1 MHATD
6 RTHSSAGSTI
16 EAFVRKIGTG
26 FPREILFIAFA
37 LVILPVTLFAMTYPP
52 TIVEQG
58 QAQRIF
64 YVHVPV
70 AWVALYAPFFSAI
83 AGLMYIF
90 TRNERYDVWSLAN
103 ARLAFLFA
111 LGVLPSG
118 MLWGSIEWGTYWRW
132 SDERLMS
139 FFVLLMTLIGYFL
152 VRWYTEDPRKQAVY
166 SAVMAVIS
174 SLAALLTWFAIR
186 IVEKPDLHP
195 PPLLSEMSPKIG
207 QTFWISVLAYH
218 LLFWVLLRIAVR
230 QEYFR
235 RIFLR
240 ARAEAGDSP

>member
-6 RTHSSAGSTI
+6 RSLSSTGSTI

-26 FPREILFIAFA
+26 FPREIVFIAFA

-58 QAQRIF
+58 QAQRIL

-111 LGVLPSG
+111 LGVVPSG

-174 SLAALLTWFAIR
+174 ALAALLTWFAIR

>member
-1 MHATD
+1 MKNSE
-6 RTHSSAGSTI
+6 RTIDAIVRNARTGFTREI
-16 EAFVRKIGTG
+16 FFLVCAFVL
-26 FPREILFIAFA
+26 P
-37 LVILPVTLFAMTYPP
+37 PVTLLAMTYPP

-64 YVHVPV
+64 YIHVPV
-70 AWVALYAPFFSAI
+70 AWVALYAPFFAAI
-83 AGLMYIF
+83 SGLLYIF

-132 SDERLMS
+132 SDARLMS
-139 FFVLLMTLIGYFL
+139 FFVLLMTLTGYFL

-166 SAVMAVIS
+166 SAVMAIIA
-174 SLAALLTWFAIR
+174 SLAAVLTWYAIR
-186 IVEKPDLHP
+186 VIEPDLHP
-195 PPLLSEMSPKIG
+195 PPLLNKMSPKIR
-207 QTFWISVLAYH
+207 QTFWLSVLAYH
-218 LLFWVLLRIAVR
+218 LFFWVLLRLAVR

-235 RIFLR
+235 RVLFR
-240 ARAEAGDSP
+240 ARADRNESF